1 MKRLFSHMVT
11 LLVVLKLLIISPMNF
26 KPLILKDKF
35 GNFRY
40 QIVFIGYRES
50 LNMYGSEWRETH
62 NVYPI

>member
-1 MKRLFSHMVT
+1 
-11 LLVVLKLLIISPMNF
+11 MNF
-26 KPLILKDKF
+26 KPLILKEKF